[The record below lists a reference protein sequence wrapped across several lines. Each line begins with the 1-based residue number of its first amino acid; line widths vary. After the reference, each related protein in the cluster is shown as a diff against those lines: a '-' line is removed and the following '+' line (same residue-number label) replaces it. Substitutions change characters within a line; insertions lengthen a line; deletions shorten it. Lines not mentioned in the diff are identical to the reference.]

1 MEVGTQVF
9 CTSLKL
15 GLQNEPGVVTKLGV
29 LGCKQSITV
38 ALNTGKQVAFF
49 GPKTACVSTEPLAK
63 DPTMVEKTST
73 SETSTSEQ
81 APKAPTRKRST
92 RKKPTE

>member
-73 SETSTSEQ
+73 PEQ

-92 RKKPTE
+92 RSKKTTE

>member
-1 MEVGTQVF
+1 MF
-9 CTSLKL
+9 CTSSKL

-38 ALNTGKQVAFF
+38 ALNTGKQFAFF

-63 DPTMVEKTST
+63 DPT
-73 SETSTSEQ
+73 ETNTSEQ

-92 RKKPTE
+92 RSKKTTE